1 MPKQIACGH
10 CGGTHGSVA
19 EVRACSN
26 GRTPSAGTQP
36 PVARPE
42 LRTAGLEDH
51 RPLDRS
57 IVDLAGPE
65 RLGRSVLIRP
75 GDEVPA
81 PWKGAPVVRA
91 SSEADKATV
100 EELHQMWRLRRRTV
114 IEWSGLAPSSAP
126 SPASPF
132 HELAPDTEL
141 PGEHLAF
148 AATANAVDLLQAEPR
163 FTPISYA
170 LELGADI
177 GTTGDIRLTTGQEA
191 WADGGPLDRFD
202 PEDVNGLAVVPRVHL
217 VAGRLRPLEIDATAS
232 EARLAPDQLAAVEH
246 RGGPARIIAP
256 AGSGKT
262 RVLTERTRYLVE
274 NCGVDPVAVSLVA
287 YNRRAREEM
296 NDRLADVGGLDIRTL
311 NSLALAIATGR
322 RPFAT
327 SGADRALVT
336 ISELDARRILE
347 RIVPGKRRRRL
358 TDPLEPWIDA
368 LSACRLGLRHPDEV
382 ELAYG
387 GDVAGFA
394 EVLPRYREA
403 LADRGQLDF
412 DEQILSAI
420 DVLLNDPE
428 ARQVAR
434 RAAPIL
440 LIDEFQDLTPA
451 HLLLVRTLAGPAA
464 EVFAVGDDDQTIYG
478 YSGASPDW
486 LVHFT
491 RFFPGAA
498 DHRLTINYR
507 CPPSVV
513 SAATNLLSHNRNR
526 VPKEVAA
533 PPARTADADALSVN
547 PNLDPQRALV
557 THVEALLSAGA
568 EPQNIAVLARV
579 HAALL
584 PAAVYLAE
592 AGHAVVK
599 PAGVNTH
606 LLDRSGFAA
615 ALAWLR
621 LACAP
626 EQRLAADDLRLALRR
641 PPRSLHPRIVDWVC
655 EQGSVKALRALANR
669 LNTER
674 DAQSV
679 KDLAAD
685 IESLRKLH
693 DNGTT
698 AAELLDDIY
707 HRIGLLGAASQLD
720 SSQRSARR
728 AAHADELAA
737 LRSVAEIGPGPAD
750 LEAWLR
756 ERLDSLPTFD
766 DSERHDVI
774 TLATIHTTKG
784 LEWDHVVVHDVR
796 GDLYPHRLAADTEE
810 ERRIFHVALTR
821 CRRSVLIN
829 AVPPGA
835 GQPTSPFVTELARAR
850 SADEPWPERSS
861 PTRPTPRTGSGSGP
875 KKKRREPA
883 SPGEAGRR
891 QSLTAWRTERCR
903 ADEVPAY
910 VVIDNATLDA
920 IAEAG
925 PGSLLAL
932 GRIKGIGP
940 AKLDRYGA
948 DILGVIGD
956 QLD

>member
-26 GRTPSAGTQP
+26 GSTPAAQP
-36 PVARPE
+36 PGSKPE
-42 LRTAGLEDH
+42 PQPGPPSH
-51 RPLDRS
+51 RPLDRP
-57 IVDLAGPE
+57 IIELAGPE
-65 RLGRSVLIRP
+65 RLGRSLLIRP
-75 GDEVPA
+75 GSEVPM
-81 PWKGAPVVRA
+81 PWKDTPVVQA
-91 SSEADKATV
+91 SPEADEATV
-100 EELHQMWRLRRRTV
+100 EELHQAWRLRQRMT
-114 IEWSGLAPSSAP
+114 IEWSGPAPSSAP
-126 SPASPF
+126 SLASPF

-141 PGEHLAF
+141 PGERLAF
-148 AATANAVDLLQAEPR
+148 AATANAVDLLQDEPR
-163 FTPISYA
+163 FTPISQA
-170 LELGADI
+170 LELGADLGTI
-177 GTTGDIRLTTGQEA
+177 GDLRLTTGQEA

-202 PEDVNGLAVVPRVHL
+202 PDDLNGLALVPRVHL
-217 VAGRLRPLEIDATAS
+217 AAGRLRPIEVDAAAS
-232 EARLAPDQLAAVEH
+232 EAQLAPDQLAAVEH
-246 RGGPARIIAP
+246 QGGPARIIAP

-262 RVLTERTRYLVE
+262 RVLTERSRYLIK

-296 NDRLADVGGLDIRTL
+296 TDRLADVDGLDIRTL
-311 NSLALAIATGR
+311 NSMALAIATGR
-322 RPFAT
+322 QPFGP
-327 SGADRALVT
+327 SGVNRGLTT

-382 ELAYG
+382 ESAYG

-412 DEQILSAI
+412 DEQILAAI

-428 ARQVAR
+428 ARRVAR

-451 HLLLVRTLAGPAA
+451 HLLLIRTLAGPAA

-498 DHRLTINYR
+498 DHRLTVNYR

-513 SAATNLLSHNRNR
+513 NAASNLLSHNRNR
-526 VPKEVAA
+526 VPKVVTA
-533 PPARTADADALSVN
+533 PPTRDADADALSLN
-547 PNLDPQRALV
+547 SNLDPQRALV
-557 THVEALLSAGA
+557 AHVEALLTAGA
-568 EPQNIAVLARV
+568 APQDIAVLARV

-592 AGHAVVK
+592 AGHPVVK

-621 LACAP
+621 LAAAP
-626 EQRLAADDLRLALRR
+626 EQRLATDDLRLALRR

-655 EQGSVKALRALANR
+655 EQGSVKALRALATR

-674 DAQSV
+674 DAQTV
-679 KDLAAD
+679 RDLADD
-685 IESLRKLH
+685 IESLRELH
-693 DNGTT
+693 DDGTPT
-698 AAELLDDIY
+698 AELLDDIY

-737 LRSVAEIGPGPAD
+737 LRAVAEIGPGPAD
-750 LEAWLR
+750 LEVWLR
-756 ERLDSLPTFD
+756 ERLDSLATFD
-766 DSERHDVI
+766 ESERPNLI

-796 GDLYPHRLAADTEE
+796 GDLYPHRLATDTEE

-821 CRRSVLIN
+821 CRRSVLVN
-829 AVPPGA
+829 SVPRGA
-835 GQPTSPFVTELARAR
+835 HQPTSPFVTELAQAR
-850 SADEPWPERSS
+850 TADEPWPEQAV
-861 PTRPTPRTGSGSGP
+861 PTRPAPRAGSGSAA
-875 KKKRREPA
+875 KKARREPA
-883 SPGEAGRR
+883 SSGEAGRR
-891 QSLTAWRTERCR
+891 QSLTAWRLERCR

-920 IAEAG
+920 IAAAG
-925 PGSLLAL
+925 PASLVAL